1 MEIKENISLKKH
13 NTFGVDVKARY
24 FVELNSTSDI
34 INFVVSRRMQSHAVF
49 ILNGGSNVLFT
60 RDFEGMVLKINNRG
74 FDVIAQ
80 TKSSALIRVNAGHD
94 WDEFV
99 MYALS
104 QGFFGFENL
113 SMIPGNV
120 GAAPMQNIGADG
132 IEQESRFHHLEAI
145 DIRSGEIKEFDHE
158 ACKFAY
164 RSSVFKTE
172 LKGKYIILRVFYQ
185 LSKKPDTKVEYG
197 AIRSQLAELGIER
210 NYTPAMV
217 AQAVRTIR
225 SQKLPDPSELG
236 NAGSFFKNPVVNSE
250 KYYALKKDYPDISA
264 YPTGDENYKIA
275 AGWLIDYLGW
285 KGHREGDAG
294 VCKTQALVL
303 VNYGKATGSEML
315 NLARE
320 IQKSVQQK
328 FGIALEMEVNII

>member
-1 MEIKENISLKKH
+1 MEIKENISLKKY

-24 FVELNSTSDI
+24 FTELNSTAEI
-34 INFVVSRRMQSHAVF
+34 ISFVRTAKIPSVPVF

-60 RDFEGMVLKINNRG
+60 RDFEGMVLKINNHG
-74 FDVIAQ
+74 FDVIRQ
-80 TKSSALIRVNAGHD
+80 TKSNVLIKVNAGQD

-104 QGFFGFENL
+104 QGFYGLENL

-120 GAAPMQNIGADG
+120 GAAPMQNIGAYG

-145 DIRSGEIKEFDHE
+145 DIRSGEIMEFDHE
-158 ACKFAY
+158 ACKFGY

-197 AIRSQLAELGIER
+197 AIRSQLAELGIDR

-250 KYYALKKDYPDISA
+250 KYHSLIEKFPDLSAYALDD
-264 YPTGDENYKIA
+264 GNYKIA
-275 AGWLIDYLGW
+275 AGWLIDHLGW
-285 KGHREGDAG
+285 IGYRKGDAG
-294 VCKTQALVL
+294 VCTTQALVL
-303 VNYGKATGSEML
+303 VNYGDATGGDIAA
-315 NLARE
+315 LARE
-320 IQKSVQQK
+320 IQKSVQHK
-328 FGIALEMEVNII
+328 FGIALETEVNII